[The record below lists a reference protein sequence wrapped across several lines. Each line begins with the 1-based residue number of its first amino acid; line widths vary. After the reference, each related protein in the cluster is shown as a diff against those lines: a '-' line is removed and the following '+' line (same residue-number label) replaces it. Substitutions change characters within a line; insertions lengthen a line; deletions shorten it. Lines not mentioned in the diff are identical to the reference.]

1 MVIVGILFLSYPD
14 FAQTPNNNTNQVVI
28 FGLRTDSPPVSYRDQ
43 SSGWNGY
50 CPELLED
57 LKTWMNQKNKDKIR
71 IVYKQVSVE
80 NRFYGNGDDG
90 TSLDGECGPNT
101 ITNERQDLLGNRDA
115 GFSDSFAWT
124 GAKLLLKNIHKA
136 SFYKLEPFKGEVIGV
151 YGMTTTRNSLIGTTT
166 NSLIGSIYTSA
177 KEIRPVDRK
186 DAFEKLDSDNIM
198 AYASDEIIL
207 EGMLKDLKNQKPD
220 KSQQYSIVPYSKPL
234 SHEAYGMIIYN
245 KSSKNQSLLG
255 DLNTFLVEKKAQ
267 QLRKNNHLDDT
278 QNNFLEKLDELNYY
292 DSGFLIKIVAVS
304 ILLAFSILLFL
315 NKLTPAIINGK
326 ILDVLNKKVNKLQ
339 HSHKQSDKVFLPIL
353 LFVEYLF
360 VNYQNEGDTTMSKY
374 NQSKANNQFV
384 DTAES
389 GSNVT
394 FNQNNYTSEQRQN
407 LAKAAEE
414 IQNLLKQLEQTNPRP
429 TEKEQIDH
437 IKDNTTPVFQRR
449 AASALKAGG
458 ETAIDE
464 FVLENK
470 YLRVVKAIIKGW
482 IQPDS

>member
-1 MVIVGILFLSYPD
+1 MVIVSILFLSYPD

-50 CPELLED
+50 CPELLKD
-57 LKTWMNQKNKDKIR
+57 LETWMKQKNKDEISIEYR
-71 IVYKQVSVE
+71 QVSV
-80 NRFYGNGDDG
+80 NKRFSGNGDDG

-101 ITNERQDLLGNRDA
+101 ITNERQDSLEKRDA
-115 GFSDSFAWT
+115 SFSGSFAWT

-136 SFYKLEPFKGEVIGV
+136 SFYQLEPFKGEVIGV
-151 YGMTTTRNSLIGTTT
+151 YGMTTTT

-177 KEIRPVDRK
+177 QEIIQVDRK
-186 DAFEKLDSDNIM
+186 DAFEKLDSGNIK

-207 EGMLKDLKNQKPD
+207 EGMLKDLKNQNPG

-245 KSSKNQSLLG
+245 KSSKNHSLLG
-255 DLNTFLVEKKAQ
+255 DLNAFLVEKKAK

-437 IKDNTTPVFQRR
+437 IKDNTTPAFQRR